1 MMRVAGL
8 TALTFA
14 SSALAFAPAALPL
27 ASGGR
32 ALARTPGLALL
43 RVQVKPEGEGFSG
56 KLVGDTYQAQR
67 FYVRSDRIMELVA
80 ASFPFLFRAGF
91 GALTNGWSI
100 RIEKDDASKYAFARF
115 GGYMTVE
122 DSKISQ
128 FARPSLPVQLYEFEG
143 CPFCRKVREA
153 VAILDLD
160 VEFKPCPMNGPT
172 YRPEAMLKGGK
183 RQFPYLVDPNT
194 NTAMYESDAIINYL
208 FDTYGPG
215 AADVSWFLKG
225 PIAIITAGL
234 ALVPSNIITLAGG
247 YKTSEL
253 PAEPLTVWGYEASP
267 FSKVVR
273 ETMVELEI
281 PHIWKSCA
289 RGSPKRQ
296 QLFEMTKTFQVP
308 FLEDPNTGTKM
319 FESAEIVDYLRAT
332 YQK

>member
-1 MMRVAGL
+1 LVL
-8 TALTFA
+8 SPSLFL
-14 SSALAFAPAALPL
+14 SLPV
-27 ASGGR
+27 S
-32 ALARTPGLALL
+32 LL
-43 RVQVKPEGEGFSG
+43 RSI
-56 KLVGDTYQAQR
+56 T
-67 FYVRSDRIMELVA
+67 ELVA
-80 ASFPFLFRAGF
+80 ASFPFLLRVGS
-91 GALTNGWSI
+91 GALASGWNLK
-100 RIEKDDASKYAFARF
+100 IEKDDASMYAFARF

-122 DSKISQ
+122 TSDILRY
-128 FARPSLPVQLYEFEG
+128 ARPAEPVQLYEFEG

-153 VAILDLD
+153 AAILDLD
-160 VEFKPCPMNGPT
+160 IEFKPCPMNGPT
-172 YRPEAMLKGGK
+172 YRPEAIEKGGK
-183 RQFPYLVDPNT
+183 RSFPYMVDPNT
-194 NTAMYESDAIINYL
+194 NTAMYESDDIINYL
-208 FDTYGPG
+208 FDNYGPG
-215 AADVSWFLKG
+215 SSEVSWFLRG

-247 YKTSEL
+247 YKASEL

-319 FESAEIVDYLRAT
+319 FESAEIVDYLRTT